1 MVEIPPMQD
10 FAGFE
15 RETERELAGLKG
27 NGADTAAPAP
37 LPPRTDENVHVA
49 DFNAGAK
56 KLNGSGS
63 NELVTEDQAGLRF
76 AHRHSGRL
84 RYCHTTGKWFEWT
97 GAIWKVNETALA
109 FHFARELAR
118 EIAASEDDKVRYIAG
133 KASFAGGVERLA
145 RSDPTFAVTVECWD
159 KDPFLLGAPRGTI
172 DLRTGM
178 LRPSDPNDG
187 ITRSTAIT
195 PAEYANCPLWLA
207 FLQECTNKDAGMVLF
222 LQQWFGYCLTGDTS
236 EHAFA
241 FIHGDG
247 GNGKGVFVNT
257 LAGIIDGYHT
267 TAPMETFTASTG
279 ERHST
284 DLAGL
289 RGARLVTATETE
301 EGRQWA
307 ESRIKQITGGDAVSA
322 RLMRQDF
329 FEYEPQYKLTISGNH
344 KPRLNNVDGAMR
356 RRINLIP
363 FVHKPK
369 SPDLDLRTKLKAEW
383 PGILRWGIDGCLDWQ
398 KNRLTRP
405 KSITEATNE
414 YFSSQDVL
422 SQWIDEECDAD
433 PGNDWKRATSAEL
446 FTSRSAYAKRAG
458 EAVQSR
464 KVFADAL
471 EKKGFVRRT
480 GTGGVRGYSG
490 ISLKPADDG
499 GEANRYGD

>member
-1 MVEIPPMQD
+1 
-10 FAGFE
+10 
-15 RETERELAGLKG
+15 
-27 NGADTAAPAP
+27 
-37 LPPRTDENVHVA
+37 
-49 DFNAGAK
+49 
-56 KLNGSGS
+56 
-63 NELVTEDQAGLRF
+63 
-76 AHRHSGRL
+76 
-84 RYCHTTGKWFEWT
+84 
-97 GAIWKVNETALA
+97 
-109 FHFARELAR
+109 
-118 EIAASEDDKVRYIAG
+118 
-133 KASFAGGVERLA
+133 
-145 RSDPTFAVTVECWD
+145 
-159 KDPFLLGAPRGTI
+159 
-172 DLRTGM
+172 
-178 LRPSDPNDG
+178 
-187 ITRSTAIT
+187 
-195 PAEYANCPLWLA
+195 
-207 FLQECTNKDAGMVLF
+207 
-222 LQQWFGYCLTGDTS
+222 
-236 EHAFA
+236 
-241 FIHGDG
+241 
-247 GNGKGVFVNT
+247 
-257 LAGIIDGYHT
+257 
-267 TAPMETFTASTG
+267 METFTASTG

>member
-1 MVEIPPMQD
+1 MLGQ
-10 FAGFE
+10 
-15 RETERELAGLKG
+15 
-27 NGADTAAPAP
+27 
-37 LPPRTDENVHVA
+37 
-49 DFNAGAK
+49 
-56 KLNGSGS
+56 
-63 NELVTEDQAGLRF
+63 
-76 AHRHSGRL
+76 L

-97 GAIWKVNETALA
+97 GCIWKVNETSLA

-118 EIAASEDDKVRYIAG
+118 ELAASEDDKVRYAAG

-145 RSDPTFAVTVECWD
+145 RSDRDLAVIIDAWD
-159 KDPFLLGAPRGTI
+159 EDIYLLGTPGGTV
-172 DLRTGM
+172 DLRTGK

-195 PAEYANCPLWLA
+195 PAVVANCPLWLA
-207 FLQECTNKDAGMVLF
+207 FLSECTNRDTEMMRF
-222 LQQWFGYCLTGDTS
+222 LQQWLGYCLTGDVT

-257 LAGIIDGYHT
+257 AAGILSGYHK
-267 TAPMETFTASTG
+267 TAPMETFTTSLG
-279 ERHST
+279 DRHPT

-307 ESRIKQITGGDAVSA
+307 ESRIKSLTGGDTVSA
-322 RLMRQDF
+322 RFMRQDF

-344 KPRLNNVDGAMR
+344 KPRLNNVDDAMR

-363 FVHKPK
+363 FVHKP
-369 SPDLDLRTKLKAEW
+369 PVVDPELRTKLKAEW
-383 PGILRWGIDGCLDWQ
+383 PEILRWAIDGCLDWQ

-405 KSITEATNE
+405 KSVTEATNE

-433 PGNDWKRATSAEL
+433 PGNNWRSATSSEL
-446 FTSRSAYAKRAG
+446 FTSWSTYAKRAG

-464 KVFADAL
+464 KVFAEAL
-471 EKKGFVRRT
+471 EKKGFHGKR
-480 GTGGVRGYSG
+480 GTGGVRTYEG
-490 ISLKPADDG
+490 IRLKPSAAAS
-499 GEANRYGD
+499 EAGDVPAY